1 MATQDDYIRTALRVP
16 PDLHAQIHEAAKG
29 NNRTFNAEIVARLQ
43 STFSTTSH
51 TAISAMG
58 GSAGD
63 GGGIGRDE
71 EIDGL
76 RRLAALTYELQ
87 RANLRVDLFRN
98 RLSLAWHDIQDK
110 LKDGT
115 KEEAASA
122 KAIYM
127 TLNAEMQRYVDAV
140 AAIEE
145 QISEIHLQRKVS
157 GLKEL
162 RDVEPVFVS
171 VRSGPMLDSGLVI
184 HEASKKKPKP

>member
-1 MATQDDYIRTALRVP
+1 MEDKSRTIPYPIRMPAELRAQLEDAAKVGNRS
-16 PDLHAQIHEAAKG
+16 LHA
-29 NNRTFNAEIVARLQ
+29 EIIARLQ
-43 STFSTTSH
+43 STFTTASH
-51 TAISAMG
+51 AAMSANG

-71 EIDGL
+71 EIEGL

-87 RANLRVDLFRN
+87 RANLKVDLFRN
-98 RLSLAWHDIQDK
+98 RLSLAWHDTQDK
-110 LKDGT
+110 LKTGT

-127 TLNAEMQRYVDAV
+127 TLNDEMQRYVDSV

-145 QISEIHLQRKVS
+145 KISEIHLQRKVS

-171 VRSGPMLDSGLVI
+171 VRGGPMQDIGVVI
-184 HEASKKKPKP
+184 HDASKQKPKP